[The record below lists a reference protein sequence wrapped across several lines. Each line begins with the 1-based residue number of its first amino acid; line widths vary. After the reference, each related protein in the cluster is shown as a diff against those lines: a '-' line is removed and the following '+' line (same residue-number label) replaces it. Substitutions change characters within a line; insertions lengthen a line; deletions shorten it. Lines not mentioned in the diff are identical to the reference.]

1 MRHLKKQSKQSKAIN
16 RIFLPLAII
25 IAVFM
30 LSPSSYANPEPEE
43 IFGLG
48 KNKKKKDPFSKK
60 VDKKKHKPNIYSSRP
75 LRTKSRSKLYV
86 HSISRKKV
94 KRLTN
99 LFFLPANLDTIL
111 LVLNLGNLLEKKI
124 EEDVQKNRNMNK
136 VAVKS
141 SLRRRLFFVLLI
153 AVSLW
158 YEKK

>member
-30 LSPSSYANPEPEE
+30 LSPPSYANPEPEE

-94 KRLTN
+94 KKTN
-99 LFFLPANLDTIL
+99 QSVFSASKPRYNITGAKP
-111 LVLNLGNLLEKKI
+111 G
-124 EEDVQKNRNMNK
+124 
-136 VAVKS
+136 KS
-141 SLRRRLFFVLLI
+141 SRKENRGRR
-153 AVSLW
+153 S
-158 YEKK
+158 EK